1 MTLFISIPSLLGI
14 DPSFDMH
21 KKYLEQL
28 CQDFE
33 SKVKNMITESIA
45 EHKAAETENVVYVE
59 VAQHMLFC
67 KRKIAAVCRR
77 ESTLKVQSEAWSP
90 YIFLRRASG
99 RTFLPICHSWTCI
112 GFWETAHL
120 PLH

>member
-1 MTLFISIPSLLGI
+1 
-14 DPSFDMH
+14 MH

-33 SKVKNMITESIA
+33 SKVKDMITESIA

-90 YIFLRRASG
+90 YISLKRVSG
-99 RTFLPICHSWTCI
+99 RTFLTHVPFLDVRRFLGNCPPNP
-112 GFWETAHL
+112 
-120 PLH
+120 PLSHRFVLSEK

>member
-1 MTLFISIPSLLGI
+1 
-14 DPSFDMH
+14 MH

-33 SKVKNMITESIA
+33 SKVKDMITESIA

-90 YIFLRRASG
+90 YISLKRVSG
-99 RTFLPICHSWTCI
+99 RTFLTHVSFLDVRRFLGNCPSNP
-112 GFWETAHL
+112 
-120 PLH
+120 PLSHRFVLSEK

>member
-1 MTLFISIPSLLGI
+1 MYLLNVTRFLSIPSLLGI

-33 SKVKNMITESIA
+33 SKMKDMITESIA
-45 EHKAAETENVVYVE
+45 EHKAAETESVVYVE

-77 ESTLKVQSEAWSP
+77 ESTLKVQSEAWPP
-90 YIFLRRASG
+90 YISLNAYPAVLSCPYAILG
-99 RTFLPICHSWTCI
+99 RL
-112 GFWETAHL
+112 
-120 PLH
+120 

>member
-1 MTLFISIPSLLGI
+1 MINFLTSSLVTVPAERDSAYIDSVSLGI

-33 SKVKNMITESIA
+33 SKVKDMITESIA

-90 YIFLRRASG
+90 YISLKRVSG
-99 RTFLPICHSWTCI
+99 RTF
-112 GFWETAHL
+112 
-120 PLH
+120 